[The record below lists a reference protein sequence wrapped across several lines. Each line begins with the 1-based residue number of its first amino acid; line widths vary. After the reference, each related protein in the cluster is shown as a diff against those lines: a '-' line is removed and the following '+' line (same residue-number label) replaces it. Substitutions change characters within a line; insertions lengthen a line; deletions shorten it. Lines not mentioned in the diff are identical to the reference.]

1 MTLPPSRPDAQRK
14 SALEWALDGHGIVMR
29 SEWETAAHLHAG
41 RLRVVLPDWRTPPA
55 DIHALY
61 PERLNLPA
69 KTLAF
74 VEFLAQRFAR
84 HLRAPG
90 SDGAVW

>member
-1 MTLPPSRPDAQRK
+1 
-14 SALEWALDGHGIVMR
+14 
-29 SEWETAAHLHAG
+29 
-41 RLRVVLPDWRTPPA
+41 LREVLPDWRTPPA

-74 VEFLAQRFAR
+74 VEFLSQRFAR
-84 HLRAPG
+84 HLRPPG